1 MEWWAIG
8 CEWKQG
14 HCYRFHTD
22 HLAKGK
28 HIMILESMVY
38 LLRTGGCLCCRGL
51 PCSQC
56 VTRLLRLETEPVLH
70 AQISPISLCSC
81 SLKMQF
87 SLTASIA
94 HPSGGLCA
102 TESPEIPL
110 RSLASGQSRSQ
121 RLRLVPKDWPP
132 AATEWSWL
140 HIQGDCLLKW
150 KSTQRDEHP
159 GHSPVCLMCNQ
170 VLGRAVGLEV

>member
-1 MEWWAIG
+1 MVFPVVNVL
-8 CEWKQG
+8 QG
-14 HCYRFHTD
+14 YSVFKVH
-22 HLAKGK
+22 
-28 HIMILESMVY
+28 
-38 LLRTGGCLCCRGL
+38 
-51 PCSQC
+51 
-56 VTRLLRLETEPVLH
+56 LETEPVLH

-81 SLKMQF
+81 SLKMPF

-121 RLRLVPKDWPP
+121 RLWLDPKDWPRAPTEWSQHWPP

-170 VLGRAVGLEV
+170 VLGRAMGLEV